1 MQGFVQGGVYKS
13 DICWCIKRKSA
24 DGGQNM
30 EKRIKIIGDIEVGG
44 ERGRVMD
51 RGGAIREYDFDRL
64 QRSGKSCKEVER
76 IGQAHSVESQSGIV
90 YNRRKSIVTLIA
102 GTHGYAIGYVV
113 RKYEERN
120 FNLGEHR
127 EYGKA

>member
-1 MQGFVQGGVYKS
+1 M
-13 DICWCIKRKSA
+13 RK
-24 DGGQNM
+24 
-30 EKRIKIIGDIEVGG
+30 KKIKIIGDIEVGG

-64 QRSGKSCKEVER
+64 QRSGKGSKEVEK

-113 RKYEERN
+113 RRWKE
-120 FNLGEHR
+120 
-127 EYGKA
+127 K

>member
-1 MQGFVQGGVYKS
+1 M
-13 DICWCIKRKSA
+13 RK
-24 DGGQNM
+24 
-30 EKRIKIIGDIEVGG
+30 KKIKIIGDIEVGG

-64 QRSGKSCKEVER
+64 QRSGKGSKEVER

-90 YNRRKSIVTLIA
+90 YNRRKAIVTLIA

-113 RKYEERN
+113 RRWRK
-120 FNLGEHR
+120 F
-127 EYGKA
+127 